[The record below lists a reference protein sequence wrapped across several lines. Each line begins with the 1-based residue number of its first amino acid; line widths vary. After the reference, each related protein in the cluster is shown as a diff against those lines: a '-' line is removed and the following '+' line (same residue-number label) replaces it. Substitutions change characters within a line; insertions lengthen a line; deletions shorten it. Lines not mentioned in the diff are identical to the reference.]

1 MSREIATMLKR
12 TSSPP
17 TTPPLPASA
26 PVALRRDAPLP
37 DLAFVGMFVLMA
49 LCHLVAAVL
58 ARGWI
63 TAAISDGI
71 VLGYLASMLAARPEW
86 RPLITRLLLLGL
98 VAGIVELFTDAAGE
112 QVARSLVY
120 PANEPMLWQSPA
132 YMPVSWMVVLT
143 LLGYLCWRLAGLF
156 SRWQAG
162 ALAALAGLLIIPFY
176 EESAW
181 YAGWWRYT
189 TLPRIGH
196 TPVYVFA
203 FEGGIVA
210 LLPLLTGGLERMAP
224 SQVVLRGLLLGAWMP
239 LVAFVAWRLLGQG

>member
-1 MSREIATMLKR
+1 MLKR
-12 TSSPP
+12 TPSPP
-17 TTPPLPASA
+17 TMPPLSASA
-26 PVALRRDAPLP
+26 PVSLRRDAPLP

-71 VLGYLASMLAARPEW
+71 VLGYLASMLVARPEW
-86 RPLITRLLLLGL
+86 RPLMTRLMLLGL
-98 VAGIVELFTDAAGE
+98 MAGMVELFTDAAGE

-120 PANEPMLWQSPA
+120 PTNEPMLWQSPA

-156 SRWQAG
+156 SRWRAM

-210 LLPLLTGGLERMAP
+210 LLPLLTRGLERVAP
-224 SQVVLRGLLLGAWMP
+224 SRVIVRGLLLGAWMP